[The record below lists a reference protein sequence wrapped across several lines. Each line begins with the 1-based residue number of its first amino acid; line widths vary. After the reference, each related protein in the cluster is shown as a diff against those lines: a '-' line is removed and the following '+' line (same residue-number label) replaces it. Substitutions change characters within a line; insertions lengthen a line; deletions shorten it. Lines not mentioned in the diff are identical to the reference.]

1 MKKKS
6 DLKYIGRQTKLALNN
21 FPFSYS
27 QAHIEIVYA
36 MADIKE
42 AAAFAHKKAHEIDS
56 VIADA
61 IINACQEVKSG
72 KFDDQFQLPGLQGG
86 AGTSI
91 HMNVNEVIATR
102 STEILKNKKIVSAN
116 NQVNKSQSTNDVG
129 PSALKIVTIRL
140 IDTLLKT
147 LDEAGLIFEKKGLE
161 FHGIAKLG
169 RTHLQD
175 AVPTTLGEEFL
186 SYAASIRR
194 GRKRLEQTRSYMFD
208 LNLGGTAIGNM
219 VNASLP
225 YRTVVYKKLSEITG
239 FSLKPAKNL
248 MSQTSS
254 QTDFVA
260 VSQALTAIMIDF
272 SKIANDLRLLG
283 SGPSGGLGEIRIK
296 EMQPGSSI
304 MPGKANPI
312 LPETVNQTYFLIS
325 GNNLTIEHAAQASQL
340 ELGIMFPIL
349 ADKLVS
355 SLKISSEVI
364 HEFAT
369 KCVAEIAVREDRC
382 HELLTQST
390 AFATLLSP
398 KLGYEAVSALV
409 KKSQYNGESFRKMLE
424 DSEIQASSVG

>member
-1 MKKKS
+1 MKKKAS
-6 DLKYIGRQTKLALNN
+6 ELKYIGRQTKLALNN

-27 QAHIEIVYA
+27 VAHIELVYA
-36 MADIKE
+36 IADIKE

-56 VIADA
+56 DVADA
-61 IINACQEVKSG
+61 IIKACHELKSG
-72 KFDDQFQLPGLQGG
+72 KLDDQFQLPGLQGG

-91 HMNVNEVIATR
+91 HMNVNEVIANR
-102 STEILKNKKIVSAN
+102 ATEILKKKKIVSAN

-129 PSALKIVTIRL
+129 PSALKIVTIQL
-140 IDTLLKT
+140 IDNLLKT
-147 LDEAGLIFEKKGLE
+147 LDEAGLVFEKKGLE
-161 FHGIAKLG
+161 FSRISKLG

-194 GRKRLEQTRSYMFD
+194 GKKRLEQARLHMFD

-225 YRTVVYKKLSEITG
+225 YRTAVYKKLAEITR
-239 FSLKPAKNL
+239 FPLKPAKNL

-364 HEFAT
+364 HEFTT
-369 KCVAEIAVREDRC
+369 KCVAEIIAREDRC
-382 HELLTQST
+382 HDLLAQST

-409 KKSQYNGESFRKMLE
+409 KKAQYNGDSFRKMLDE
-424 DSEIQASSVG
+424 NEIQATTV